1 MKNDIS
7 KAVGSAMLNERKR
20 KNISRVDMAHRPGVS
35 DVAVFYR
42 EPGRNSISIDNLKE
56 YCDVLDISVID
67 LLKKIPQFNN
77 QPLLR

>member
-20 KNISRVDMAHRPGVS
+20 KNISRVDMAHRPGVC